1 MDAQAMLAALAA
13 LDDTSLI
20 TVITETLQRRP
31 ELAPGVVNGAVPDL
45 TFAPADSLTK
55 RRATGRIK
63 PAMGTGLGFIDCPE
77 LKAVFGSDVY
87 VHKNQVG
94 ALQPGTEVSF
104 AILLSKDMK
113 PQAFDLQPTAPR
125 PPPPKGAGKAHG
137 YPFGAMPPPPISQV
151 NQGFWGGK
159 GGHGFHGGMPG
170 QF

>member
-1 MDAQAMLAALAA
+1 MDQQSMLRALAA

-45 TFAPADSLTK
+45 TYAPADALSK

-63 PAMGTGLGFIDCPE
+63 PMMGTGFGFIDCPD
-77 LKAVFGSDVY
+77 LKAVFGHDVY

-94 ALQPGTEVSF
+94 ALPPGTEVNF

-113 PQAFDLQPTAPR
+113 PQAFDLQPTGLR
-125 PPPPKGAGKAHG
+125 E
-137 YPFGAMPPPPISQV
+137 MSRQV
-151 NQGFWGGK
+151 AFAVTIARL
-159 GGHGFHGGMPG
+159 
-170 QF
+170 